1 METNFE
7 TVAFAM
13 LGRDLSVLMLNLR
26 KVGLKTERD
35 SCAGTAQAYLPDGTC
50 VFRAIQT
57 RRNGTWI
64 VRAQR
69 GLIVVQEVEIVS
81 SLELR

>member
-13 LGRDLSVLMLNLR
+13 VGRDLSVLMANLR

-35 SCAGTAQAYLPDGTC
+35 SCAGTAYAYLPDGTC
-50 VFRAIQT
+50 VFRALQT
-57 RRNGTWI
+57 GRNGAWI
-64 VRAQR
+64 VRAR
-69 GLIVVQEVEIVS
+69 KGLIVVETVPVFP
-81 SLELR
+81 LA

>member
-7 TVAFAM
+7 TVAYAM

-26 KVGLKTERD
+26 KAGLKTERD

-50 VFRAIQT
+50 VFRAMQT
-57 RRNGTWI
+57 SRNGRWI
-64 VRAQR
+64 VRAAK
-69 GLIVVQEVEIVS
+69 GLITVEEVPIFP
-81 SLELR
+81 LA